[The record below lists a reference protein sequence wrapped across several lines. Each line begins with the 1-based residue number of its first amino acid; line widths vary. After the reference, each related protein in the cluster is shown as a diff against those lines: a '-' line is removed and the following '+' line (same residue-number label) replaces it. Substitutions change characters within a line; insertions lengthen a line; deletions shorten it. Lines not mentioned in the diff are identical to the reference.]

1 MTSVKKKKPGGE
13 QKIIDW
19 QDSSIYINQ
28 GIENKYFFI
37 KINDSVESCCNV
49 FLATAGFMTLGSI
62 YSNQC
67 AEKDQ
72 FIQKVMMS

>member
-1 MTSVKKKKPGGE
+1 MV
-13 QKIIDW
+13 
-19 QDSSIYINQ
+19 
-28 GIENKYFFI
+28 NKYFFI
-37 KINDSVESCCNV
+37 KINDSVESYCNV
-49 FLATAGFMTLGSI
+49 FLATAGCMTLGSI